1 MSIDMS
7 QFRQVF
13 FEESFEGLEIME
25 TGLMALTPG
34 ESGGET
40 INAIFRA
47 AHSIKGGAG
56 TFGFAEI
63 GEFTHILETLLDET
77 RDGRRVVTAE
87 SVDVLL
93 EGVDVLR
100 MMLTAAREDSTAD
113 AAAIESVSER
123 LEGLLD
129 TGAAVASRAAAEQ
142 PLEHTAP
149 APTQFRI
156 RFVPEPQLAATG
168 NDPLRLLEELA
179 ELGDVEVK
187 TDTSRLPAFSALDPE
202 ASLLAYEIELTG
214 ATSEA
219 AIREIFEW
227 VEDDAEIEVTPI
239 EGAKPGRASAPDSA
253 SATAPDSASAPA
265 LTVLETPDDRRSGGD
280 RRQSERRKAQPEAS
294 SIRVGTEK
302 IDALINMVG
311 ELVITQSMLN
321 EFDGEMGADE
331 IERLRAGLAQ
341 LERNTR
347 ELQESVMRIRML
359 PISFAFNRFP
369 RLVRD
374 LSSKLGKKVD
384 LELNGEQTEL
394 DKTVMEKIGDPLV
407 HLVRNALDHGI
418 ETPEVR
424 RAKGKPETGRLGLN
438 AFHEGGNI
446 VIEIADDGGGLDAD
460 RIVAKARERGLV
472 GADETL
478 PEAEIHDLIFHAGFS
493 TAEAISDVSGRGVG
507 MDVVRRNIKDLGG
520 TIEVTSARDV
530 GSTFTIRLP
539 LTLAILDGQL
549 CRVGDQTL
557 IVPLV
562 SIVES
567 LQVQPGQIKRVSARA
582 ELYRLRDEYIPIVR
596 PEAVF
601 GFRNDA
607 ARLED
612 GLIVIV
618 ESERRKVG
626 LFVDDL
632 LAQQQVVI
640 KSLETNYRRVE
651 GISGATILGSGRVA
665 LILDVAGLLTLSRVE
680 VGAAES
686 IDTRVA

>member
-34 ESGGET
+34 ERGGET

-100 MMLTAAREDSTAD
+100 MMLTAAREDSPQD
-113 AAAIESVSER
+113 AAAIQTVRER
-123 LEGLLD
+123 LEALLNA
-129 TGAAVASRAAAEQ
+129 GAPDESKAAPAK
-142 PLEHTAP
+142 PLEQTAP
-149 APTQFRI
+149 APTRFRI

-179 ELGDVEVK
+179 ELGEVAVT
-187 TDTSRLPAFSALDPE
+187 TDTSRLPAFDGLDPE
-202 ASLLAYEIELTG
+202 LSLLGYEIELTG
-214 ATSEA
+214 VTSES
-219 AIREIFEW
+219 AIREIFDW
-227 VEDDAEIEVTPI
+227 VEDDAEIELTPI
-239 EGAKPGRASAPDSA
+239 EAAEPTQPAAPESD
-253 SATAPDSASAPA
+253 SAPA
-265 LTVLETPDDRRSGGD
+265 LTVLEPPEDRRSGED
-280 RRQSERRKAQPEAS
+280 RRQAERRKVQPEAS
-294 SIRVGTEK
+294 SIRVSTEK

-374 LSSKLGKKVD
+374 LSSKLGKKVE

-407 HLVRNALDHGI
+407 HLVRNSLDHGI
-418 ETPEVR
+418 ETPVAR
-424 RAKGKPETGRLGLN
+424 KDKGKPETGRLELN

-446 VIEIADDGGGLDAD
+446 VIEIADDGGGLDTD
-460 RIVAKARERGLV
+460 RIMAKARERGLV

-478 PEAEIHDLIFHAGFS
+478 PEAAIHDLIFHAGFS

-520 TIEVTSARDV
+520 TIQVTSARDV

-549 CRVGDQTL
+549 CRVGEQTL

-562 SIVES
+562 AIVES
-567 LQVQPGQIKRVSARA
+567 LQVEPGQIKAVSGRA

-596 PEAVF
+596 PETVF

-665 LILDVAGLLTLSRVE
+665 LILDVAGLLTLSRGE